1 MGKIKTI
8 YMFMKRLFVEG
19 FGMYMP
25 FQTAHSLML
34 LVRKGLNPRFYL
46 SSFIPSLFI
55 LLTIPTLAYGFD
67 VIRPIDT
74 KGLTTLNVRLSSKAI
89 HPPQELVVTTHNLPD
104 IAIAKPMVGPPS
116 KSAILEND
124 QRHRMVVLTSEESG
138 NITVYVLDNIDL
150 APYLQ
155 TLRALTANR
164 GCAHDRMTITG
175 GLGCV
180 AISLKEIIE
189 AEILP

>member
-1 MGKIKTI
+1 
-8 YMFMKRLFVEG
+8 MKRLFVEG
-19 FGMYMP
+19 FGMCMP
-25 FQTAHSLML
+25 FQTAHSLTL
-34 LVRKGLNPRFYL
+34 LSRTGLNPRFYL
-46 SSFIPSLFI
+46 SSFIASLFI
-55 LLTIPTLAYGFD
+55 LLTVSTLAYGLD
-67 VIRPIDT
+67 VAEPIDT
-74 KGLTTLNVRLSSKAI
+74 KGLSTLNVRLSSKVI
-89 HPPQELVVTTHNLPD
+89 HPPQELVVTTFNLPD

-138 NITVYVLDNIDL
+138 NIKVYVLDNIDL
-150 APYLQ
+150 APYLPS
-155 TLRALTANR
+155 LRTLTANR

-189 AEILP
+189 EEILP

>member
-1 MGKIKTI
+1 MS
-8 YMFMKRLFVEG
+8 MKRLSVEG
-19 FGMYMP
+19 FGMCMP
-25 FQTAHSLML
+25 IQTAHSLTSL
-34 LVRKGLNPRFYL
+34 RRKGLNPRFYL
-46 SSFIPSLFI
+46 SSFITSLFM
-55 LLTIPTLAYGFD
+55 LLTIPALVYGFD
-67 VIRPIDT
+67 VTRPIDT
-74 KGLTTLNVRLSSKAI
+74 KGLSTLNVRLSSKAI
-89 HPPQELVVTTHNLPD
+89 HPPQELVVTTLNLPD

-124 QRHRMVVLTSEESG
+124 QRHRLIVLTSEESG
-138 NITVYVLDNIDL
+138 NITVYVLDKIDL

-155 TLRALTANR
+155 SLRTLTTNR